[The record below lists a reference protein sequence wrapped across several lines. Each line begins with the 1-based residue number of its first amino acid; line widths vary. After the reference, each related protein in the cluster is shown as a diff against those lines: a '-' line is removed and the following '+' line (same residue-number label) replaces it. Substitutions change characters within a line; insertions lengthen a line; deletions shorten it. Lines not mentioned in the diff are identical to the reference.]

1 MIDSYGYWV
10 KVFSA
15 VLKRITQ
22 VRTLGGN
29 GRGGAV
35 FLTPPAGMA
44 ALLPEPQL
52 SEQWEA
58 EFKMNSRQPFLGT
71 SAPILL
77 NPPCF
82 L

>member
-1 MIDSYGYWV
+1 ME
-10 KVFSA
+10 
-15 VLKRITQ
+15 T
-22 VRTLGGN
+22 